1 MCAILCT
8 YMYLRLY
15 VHVLTTNPVKL
26 SLTVVRS
33 SYNDYSAT
41 YNTHTSLL
49 RRHHGE
55 EYELRC
61 TCPVPPSSQPHGKVS
76 AAHAHT
82 AASAAE
88 AAASRDHQ
96 QAHTMTIRRSP
107 HVPRHYSLKKT
118 VEVEG
123 NDYEHIWQTP
133 LPNPRAH
140 AQPASA
146 AHAQQPGSDNSTA
159 AVRQQPTNNN
169 NNNQADSKSYQNSS
183 ADSPQRRK
191 STPTTTNSLAS
202 TTSDS
207 IASASSSRTS
217 SLKTTTTKLTNN
229 KDASKDVR
237 RPYYVT
243 SKDILL
249 NGPKEHYGAV
259 TSPDNITPC
268 FQDKETKS
276 PNRV

>member
-1 MCAILCT
+1 
-8 YMYLRLY
+8 MYLCLVR
-15 VHVLTTNPVKL
+15 TNDPVKL
-26 SLTVVRS
+26 SLIFVRS

-76 AAHAHT
+76 AAHAHAT
-82 AASAAE
+82 SAE

-140 AQPASA
+140 AQPTSA
-146 AHAQQPGSDNSTA
+146 AHAQQPGSDNINTA
-159 AVRQQPTNNN
+159 AVRQQPTTNN

-217 SLKTTTTKLTNN
+217 SLKTTTKLTNN

-259 TSPDNITPC
+259 TSPDDITPC